1 MYVSILNAYRAKI
14 KYMKTVVLGI
24 GNTLLSDEGVG
35 VHVVNEV
42 RETVADMAGVECID
56 GGTLS
61 FSLAGDIEKAE
72 NLIVIDAAA
81 LDEKPGAVVCMTG
94 EQMDDFLGS
103 CKCSAH
109 EVGLIDLMDIARLT
123 TGIPENRALVAIQPE
138 IMDWGD
144 QPGKAVTRAM
154 PLAVEKVIELIRE
167 WHGEAKAWN

>member
-1 MYVSILNAYRAKI
+1 
-14 KYMKTVVLGI
+14 MKTIVLGI

-35 VHVVNEV
+35 VHVMNQV
-42 RETVADMAGVECID
+42 RKTINGWDGVECID

-61 FSLAGDIEKAE
+61 FSLAGEIEAAE

-81 LDEKPGAVVCMTG
+81 LNKEPGAIACLVG

-109 EVGLIDLMDIARLT
+109 EVGLVDLMDIMRLT

-138 IMDWGD
+138 KMDWGE
-144 QPGKAVTRAM
+144 QPGEAVRRAM
-154 PLAVEKVIELIRE
+154 PLASKKVEALIRR
-167 WHGEAKAWN
+167 WHEGE